1 MFEADPSGLKLLCG
15 GLLPRGL
22 IDQKTSSEV
31 SKHCYTGGADKLF
44 KTLEQRVCKHPNEMG
59 TILDVL
65 EKQKPLHDLVKEMKK
80 EFNNEGIMN
89 LVMHYVNNMENV

>member
-1 MFEADPSGLKLLCG
+1 MFENDCDSLGLLCG

-22 IDQKTSSEV
+22 IDQKTSSDV
-31 SKHCYTGGADKLF
+31 FKHNCYTGGADKLF

-65 EKQKPLHDLVKEMKK
+65 EKQKPLHDLVEEMKK
-80 EFNNEGIMN
+80 EFNNEGN
-89 LVMHYVNNMENV
+89 